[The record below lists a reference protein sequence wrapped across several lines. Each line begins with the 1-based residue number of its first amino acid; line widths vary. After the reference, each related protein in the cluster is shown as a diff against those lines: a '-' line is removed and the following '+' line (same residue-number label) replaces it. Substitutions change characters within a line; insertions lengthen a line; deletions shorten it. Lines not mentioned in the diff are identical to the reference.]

1 MLDLQK
7 LNELIK
13 SGRWTSRS
21 LALAAGVGQAS
32 VWRTMQ
38 GKTSPSLETLAKI
51 CGVLKVPVS
60 ELIVEGGPE
69 IKRAA

>member
-60 ELIVEGGPE
+60 ELIVEGGQQ